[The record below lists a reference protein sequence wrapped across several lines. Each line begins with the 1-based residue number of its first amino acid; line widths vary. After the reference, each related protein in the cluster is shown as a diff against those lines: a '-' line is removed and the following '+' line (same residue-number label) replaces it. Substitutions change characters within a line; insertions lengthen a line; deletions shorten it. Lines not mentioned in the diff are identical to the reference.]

1 MRIFRKR
8 QLNRSIIIKNTSMLY
23 LFSIAS
29 LVFPLLTLPYLTRV
43 LSVEYYGISAYVK
56 SCMVYFAVFLEFGFL
71 LSATRDVVNTNGD
84 CQMMSQIVG
93 AVTMAKALLSTTAL
107 FAMFAIFPFL
117 PILGNNKLFTL
128 LSFCAVAI
136 NALIPDYLFRGL
148 NSMEVITYRFIVCKA
163 MSVLLTFVLVKGD
176 SDFLL
181 IPLLDLG
188 SSILALALSI
198 GCMHKRNISLP
209 LVPIRLALSTM
220 IKSFTYFISNF
231 ATTAFGA
238 LCTILIGLYLNLVD
252 VAYWSLCINLTSAA
266 QSLFSP
272 VLNGIYPYMVSSRD
286 ISLIKKILALFM
298 PLIAAA
304 CFTAYIFSPQL
315 LSIISGEKYIA
326 ATPIFRGLLP
336 MVFISFPAMLFGWPC
351 LGAIDKPR
359 ETSITTVTAALFQII
374 SLLLLIAFNRF
385 TIVNVIIVRTITEAI
400 LCFTRGIFC
409 YLYRTEFH
417 LKGEIYKP

>member
-1 MRIFRKR
+1 MKFFLRL
-8 QLNRSIIIKNTSMLY
+8 QPYNSIAIKNTSMLY

-43 LSVEYYGISAYVK
+43 LSIEYYGISAYVK
-56 SCMVYFAVFLEFGFL
+56 ACMVYFAVFLEFGFL

-163 MSVLLTFVLVKGD
+163 MSVLLTFVLVNGD

-315 LSIISGEKYIA
+315 LSIISGEKYTA

-359 ETSITTVTAALFQII
+359 ETSITTVTAAIFQISSLIILI
-374 SLLLLIAFNRF
+374 SMNIF
-385 TIVNVIIVRTITEAI
+385 TITNLIITRTTTEFI
-400 LCFTRGIFC
+400 LLVARAMYCF
-409 YLYRTEFH
+409 YYRTEFK
-417 LKGEIYKP
+417 KGDKKK